1 MIGRLAISPPYCGVC
16 WRFFRCYTKSL
27 PQNYRWDTLMTES
40 SFRAEEVF
48 GPVLSACVITTSDF
62 AAMVRS
68 AAVTGLAVA
77 VNAARYL
84 ISRCGE
90 AS

>member
-1 MIGRLAISPPYCGVC
+1 
-16 WRFFRCYTKSL
+16 
-27 PQNYRWDTLMTES
+27 MTES